1 MPGEKQVGERKLQYR
16 EKMENLIEKYKKVII
31 VNVDNVGSNQMQ
43 KVRIALRGKGVLLMG
58 KNTIM
63 RKVIRD
69 LKESNPN
76 IEKLLPLVQGN
87 IGFVFTGNDLK
98 EVRKIIVENKVPAAA
113 RSGTLAPI
121 DVVVPAG
128 PTGLDPGQTGF
139 FQAVNIPTKI
149 VKGAVEIVSDVVLIR
164 AGDKVNPSH
173 VGLLGKLNIKPFF
186 YGFQV
191 LSVYDDGFVFDADV
205 LDISNEALLSKFHSA
220 VRYLTAISLAA
231 GLPNAT
237 TVPHSIA
244 RGFKKLVAIALTSDV
259 TFKQAEGFKLYH
271 KDPAAFAK
279 EFGGAGGA
287 SAPAAAPAAAAA
299 APAAQNKA
307 PAKPKEP
314 EPEPDQDLG
323 LGGGLFD

>member
-1 MPGEKQVGERKLQYR
+1 
-16 EKMENLIEKYKKVII
+16 MESLIEKYKKIII

-63 RKVIRD
+63 RKVLRD
-69 LKESNPN
+69 LKESNAN
-76 IEKLLPLVQGN
+76 LDRLLPLVKGN

-173 VGLLGKLNIKPFF
+173 VSLLGKLNIKPFF

-191 LSVYDDGFVFDADV
+191 LSVYDDGFVFDAEI
-205 LDISNEALLSKFHSA
+205 LDISNEALIGKFQNA
-220 VRYLTAISLAA
+220 VRYLTAISLSA
-231 GLPNAT
+231 GLPNTT
-237 TVPHSIA
+237 TVPHAIA
-244 RGFKKLVAIALTSDV
+244 HSFKKLVAIALASDV
-259 TFKQAEGFKLYH
+259 TFKQAEGFKLYL

-279 EFGGAGGA
+279 EFGGGGA
-287 SAPAAAPAAAAA
+287 SAPAAAAPAAAAPVAA
-299 APAAQNKA
+299 APGKG
-307 PAKPKEP
+307 KVKEP
-314 EPEPDQDLG
+314 EPEPEQDLG